1 VVTRESSIPDYGWLE
16 KVGKE
21 EVSNRFV
28 EMRHPTPFMC
38 MLLMLRRPE
47 APHAHPLTAYRA
59 TG

>member
-28 EMRHPTPFMC
+28 EMRHPTPFT
-38 MLLMLRRPE
+38 
-47 APHAHPLTAYRA
+47 LTHSF
-59 TG
+59 TFQCS